1 MPFQLPEFT
10 PNALA
15 MVARGHADGEADPA
29 FSIAVA
35 LTVGGRAC
43 ATVVSNT
50 TGDEI
55 TIQLKAKVQQNG
67 RWALVPASKADR
79 VFVDVPHAE
88 GGGGTSIGT
97 VYLQTGLF
105 FYATNVDRSRVG
117 AAIHVMRT
125 AVRQQQRDDKI
136 LPATACFACGA
147 ELRRTN
153 SSILGFGPDCAKKLG
168 LAHAYTNR
176 HQAPGDESFGLV
188 EACPS
193 VRDGHHCVQPGDH
206 ELHRDA
212 DGRTWYY
219 GDGEREPAQQQ
230 TVQEIVDRGYMPKG
244 TPEDV
249 RQWDEAVARTRTRT
263 YADVGDINFPY
274 DQPDVDTDSD
284 LRVRATPGPPA
295 LPDDDLITLQPGQ
308 DPRDLI

>member
-10 PNALA
+10 AQALA
-15 MVARGHADGEADPA
+15 AVARGHAVSESDPA

-55 TIQLKAKVQQNG
+55 TVQLKAKTRGPG
-67 RWALVPASKADR
+67 RWTLVPIGQADR
-79 VFVDVPHAE
+79 VFVDIPHAD
-88 GGGGTSIGT
+88 GATSIGT
-97 VYLQTGLF
+97 VYLDTGLF

-125 AVRQQQRDDKI
+125 AVRLAQRDDRI

-147 ELRRTN
+147 ELRRKD

-168 LAHAYTNR
+168 LHHAYTNS
-176 HQAPGDESFGLV
+176 HQVQGDEGFGLADDVHDGEQPGSKWEV
-188 EACPS
+188 EAAML
-193 VRDGHHCVQPGDH
+193 D
-206 ELHRDA
+206 
-212 DGRTWYY
+212 
-219 GDGEREPAQQQ
+219 
-230 TVQEIVDRGYMPKG
+230 GYMPKG

-249 RQWDEAVARTRTRT
+249 KQWDEAVART
-263 YADVGDINFPY
+263 
-274 DQPDVDTDSD
+274 VDSDSD

-295 LPDDDLITLQPGQ
+295 LSDDLLTLQPGQ
-308 DPRDLI
+308 DPRDII